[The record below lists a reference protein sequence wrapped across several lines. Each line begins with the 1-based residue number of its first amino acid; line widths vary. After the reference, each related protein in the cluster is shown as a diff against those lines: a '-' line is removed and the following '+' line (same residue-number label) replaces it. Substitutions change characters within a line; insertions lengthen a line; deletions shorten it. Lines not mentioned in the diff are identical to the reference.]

1 MNYSFKTKPIMKQI
15 KLFAAFILVAA
26 LSFSGCKKN
35 DDNNNPSGSSGSLSL
50 NVDGSN
56 WSATLAVQAVN
67 TNGVINV
74 TGSDSNAKQASVILY
89 GVSTTG
95 TYQVGP
101 ANPSNQLRWT
111 QGLGTNDTYQAN
123 GVIGSGTVTVTEL
136 SATKIVG
143 TFQFTGYNTTQSS
156 KVITNGSFS
165 ANF

>member
-1 MNYSFKTKPIMKQI
+1 MKHVKI
-15 KLFAAFILVAA
+15 FTALLALVA
-26 LSFSGCKKN
+26 LTFSGCNKN
-35 DDNNNPSGSSGSLSL
+35 DDNNNPSGSSGSMSL
-50 NVDGSN
+50 TVDGSN

-67 TNGVINV
+67 SNGVINV

-101 ANPSNQLRWT
+101 GNPSNQLRWT

-123 GVIGSGTVTVTEL
+123 GVIGNGTVTITEL
-136 SATKIVG
+136 TSSKISG
-143 TFQFTGYNTTQSS
+143 TFQFTGYNTAQNS